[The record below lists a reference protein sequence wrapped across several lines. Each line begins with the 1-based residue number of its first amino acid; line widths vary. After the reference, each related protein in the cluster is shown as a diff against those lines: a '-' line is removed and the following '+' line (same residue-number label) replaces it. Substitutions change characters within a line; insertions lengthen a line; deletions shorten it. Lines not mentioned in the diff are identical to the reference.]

1 MHKNMKTGLTI
12 ALAGLLTKPAQGVTP
27 APTLRWRWG
36 ASSTPQKTQYTE
48 HRVTSLFESDKTWGW
63 KEWSIIVG
71 SVAAVA
77 GVVVV
82 VANKSG
88 GGGGGSGGSHY

>member
-1 MHKNMKTGLTI
+1 MNKRLKTGLFIT
-12 ALAGLLTKPAQGVTP
+12 LAGFLARPVNAATP
-27 APTLRWRWG
+27 MATLRWRWG
-36 ASSTPQKTQYTE
+36 ASSTPQKTQYAGQP
-48 HRVTSLFESDKTWGW
+48 VTSLFESDKTWGW

-82 VANKSG
+82 AANKSG
-88 GGGGGSGGSHY
+88 GGGSGGGHY

>member
-1 MHKNMKTGLTI
+1 MNTSLKTGLCI
-12 ALAGLLTKPAQGVTP
+12 ALAGLLTRPAHGATP
-27 APTLRWRWG
+27 MATLRWRWG
-36 ASSTPQKTQYTE
+36 ASSSPQKTQYAV
-48 HRVTSLFESDKTWGW
+48 HPVTSLFESDKTWGW

-88 GGGGGSGGSHY
+88 GGGGSGGGVHY